1 MRDLGKPNL
10 AILIHISRLCKDEI
24 LGMQAKGE
32 PEVEQPVIGIGL
44 VLQLTFLTRDLC

>member
-32 PEVEQPVIGIGL
+32 PEMEQPLVGIGL
-44 VLQLTFLTRDLC
+44 VLQLAFLTCEMQ